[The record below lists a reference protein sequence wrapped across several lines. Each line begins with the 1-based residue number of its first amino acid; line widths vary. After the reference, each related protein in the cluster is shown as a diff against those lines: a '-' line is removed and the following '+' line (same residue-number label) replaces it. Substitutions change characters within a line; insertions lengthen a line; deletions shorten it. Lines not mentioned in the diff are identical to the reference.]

1 MKKNKIAQYCC
12 IALVA
17 VGFGLN
23 IQNAIENYGIG
34 ENSTRTLWLLVVK
47 VRL

>member
-23 IQNAIENYGIG
+23 IQNAIENYGLG
-34 ENSTRTLWLLVVK
+34 ED
-47 VRL
+47 

>member
-1 MKKNKIAQYCC
+1 MKTNRFFKYCC